1 MKRLMQQAL
10 LGAFL
15 WAAFFGLSASAQT
28 AGQDIKNAGHE
39 TADAAK
45 QATHKTVRATKK
57 GTHKAAHATKKAAN
71 KVEQKTDPDNPK

>member
-1 MKRLMQQAL
+1 MKRLLQRAL

-15 WAAFFGLSASAQT
+15 SAAFFGLSANSQT
-28 AGQDIKNAGHE
+28 AVQDIKNAGHD
-39 TADAAK
+39 TADATK
-45 QATHKTVRATKK
+45 QAAHKTVRATKK